1 MSSFDVVNYSLRP
14 NKSIQRAI
22 VFDGLRR
29 LAEVIDL
36 KSARYVGFGSVWF
49 TDFQKAH
56 KELHLEEMIS
66 IEGDEIGFSRA
77 QFNKPFR
84 TVRVEKGLSG
94 DVLPMLLN
102 EDALVVAPW
111 IIWLDY
117 DGGLDE
123 GVADDLQLLVERA
136 PPNSVLLATINGAG
150 QRKYGKP
157 KDRPT
162 LLKNVLGDVVPDDL
176 RVEDCD
182 DKHLPNTLA
191 VNMLAYM
198 QSVGVA
204 VARPGGFVPAFSLTY
219 RDGASMT
226 TVGGVLP
233 QRGAVPAVRELVSS
247 QSWEG
252 FIGQP
257 ITAPLLTIREAA
269 ALQAKL
275 PGGRKLTRR
284 MVKSLGFDLDDEQ
297 IQAFE
302 RYYRYY
308 PSYAQVVL

>member
-22 VFDGLRR
+22 VFDGLRK
-29 LAEVIDL
+29 LGEVIEL
-36 KSARYVGFGSVWF
+36 KNARYIGFGSIWF

-66 IEGDEIGFSRA
+66 IEGDEVGFSRA
-77 QFNKPFR
+77 QFNKPYR
-84 TVRVEKGLSG
+84 TVRIEKGLSG
-94 DVLPMLLN
+94 DVLPVLLSE
-102 EDALVVAPW
+102 EDLVGAPW
-111 IIWLDY
+111 IAWLDY

-123 GVADDLQLLVERA
+123 SVADDLQLLVERA
-136 PPNSVLLATINGAG
+136 PPNSVVLTTFNGSG

-157 KDRPT
+157 KDRPK
-162 LLKNVLGDVVPDDL
+162 LLKSVLGDVVPDDL
-176 RVEDCD
+176 KAEDCD
-182 DKHLPNTLA
+182 DKHLPETLA
-191 VNMLAYM
+191 VNVLAYM

-204 VARPGGFVPAFSLTY
+204 VARPGGFVPAFRLTY

-233 QRGAVPAVRELVSS
+233 QRGAVPAVRDIVSS
-247 QSWEG
+247 PEWQG
-252 FIGQP
+252 FVEQP
-257 ITAPLLTIREAA
+257 ITAPLLTVREAA

-284 MVKSLGFDLDDEQ
+284 VVQSLGFDLDDAQ

-308 PSYAQVVL
+308 PSYAQVML